1 MSAVIEAVGTA
12 PEPLRRMQLSGV
24 DLEVWS
30 EGSGRDLLIL
40 HPGDGPAHDAPYL
53 DALSKRYRV
62 TLPSHP
68 GFGGSSLPE
77 FMNSVDDL
85 AYFYLDFIEAQGLRD
100 YVLIGFSFGAWIACE
115 IAIRS
120 KAGLAGLVLV
130 DALGAK
136 FEGPRKREILDL
148 FSYPQYEQ
156 ARLIYHEAERQE
168 PDYRAWDD
176 DALTRLARNH
186 ASFALFA
193 WSPTL
198 HSPKLRHRLHR
209 ITVPTHILWG
219 AQDRVVTPDYGR
231 RFAAAIPDSTFKLIE
246 GAGHYP
252 HVERA
257 AEFVREVE
265 AFTASLPGAAQ
276 AAVQPAVQPVLAR

>member
-1 MSAVIEAVGTA
+1 MNAALEAAATRA
-12 PEPLRRMQLSGV
+12 EPVRHLELSGV

-30 EGSGRDLLIL
+30 RGSGRDLLIL
-40 HPGDGPAHDAPYL
+40 HPGDGPAHDASYL
-53 DALSKRYRV
+53 EELSQRHRV
-62 TLPSHP
+62 IMPSHP

-85 AYFYLDFIEAQGLRD
+85 AYFYLDFIESQGLRD

-120 KAGLAGLVLV
+120 QSGMAGLMLV

-156 ARLIYHEAERQE
+156 AKLIYHDPARQE

-176 DALTRLARNH
+176 ASLQKMARGH

-209 ITVPTHILWG
+209 ITVPTHIVWG
-219 AQDRVVTPDYGR
+219 AEDRVVPPDYGR
-231 RFAAAIPDSTFKLIE
+231 RFAAAIPGSTFRLIE

-252 HVERA
+252 QVERA
-257 AEFVREVE
+257 AEFVREVDG
-265 AFTASLPGAAQ
+265 FVDSLSIPKAQ
-276 AAVQPAVQPVLAR
+276 KTSQR